1 MTQYTLPPKEVPTR
15 LQKSNR
21 LLTMFHITNAL
32 VFLEFLIMGNQ
43 RVSMLTLTSL
53 LHSYYLVLFG
63 FANVASFT
71 YILLHLLL
79 TVVADTAFCI
89 IHFLNKYE
97 IMPIKHTDNNIY
109 AFVLLI
115 FLIGSIGLRV
125 FLSVLFA
132 TMRASH
138 SSKSIPY
145 FTLMELTFPPK
156 LVASQPDYGFYSQ
169 ISQKPGMEQTQILNN
184 GEAFSSAIGLPND
197 ASHVQQY
204 QLEEEFGES
213 PMRHNFL
220 ANEHVELQPI
230 NMMKDPYQ

>member
-1 MTQYTLPPKEVPTR
+1 
-15 LQKSNR
+15 
-21 LLTMFHITNAL
+21 
-32 VFLEFLIMGNQ
+32 
-43 RVSMLTLTSL
+43 MLTLTSL

-63 FANVASFT
+63 FTNVASFT

-79 TVVADTAFCI
+79 TVVADIAFCI

-97 IMPIKHTDNNIY
+97 IMPIKHSANNIY
-109 AFVLLI
+109 VFVLFI

-138 SSKSIPY
+138 NTKSIPY
-145 FTLMELTFPPK
+145 FSLMGLTFPPK
-156 LVASQPDYGFYSQ
+156 LVDSQPDYGFYSQ
-169 ISQKPGMEQTQILNN
+169 VSQKPGMEQTQILNN
-184 GEAFSSAIGLPND
+184 GGPLSPAIGLPND
-197 ASHVQQY
+197 VSHVQQY

-220 ANEHVELQPI
+220 ANDHMDLQPI
-230 NMMKDPYQ
+230 NMMRGPYQ